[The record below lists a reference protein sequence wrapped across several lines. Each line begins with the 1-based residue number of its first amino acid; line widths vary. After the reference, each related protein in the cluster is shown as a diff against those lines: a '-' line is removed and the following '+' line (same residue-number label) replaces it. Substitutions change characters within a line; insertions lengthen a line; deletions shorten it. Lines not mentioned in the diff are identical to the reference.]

1 MSETMGFLMRLGP
14 AASAV
19 EVTAVRRVTPPLL
32 DTEGG
37 FRAIWL
43 AAPSCIEIPLVPRW
57 EGITVF
63 NPWADTEP
71 LISGLALVGCGP
83 NLKAAIVTAREPRG
97 KRLAGRGRLPPPMP
111 EVNIAPGACT
121 VPAPHGPVVTRPPHC
136 C

>member
-1 MSETMGFLMRLGP
+1 MSDTMGFFMVLGP
-14 AASAV
+14 AATAV
-19 EVTAVRRVTPPLL
+19 EVTAVRGVTPPLL

-37 FRAIWL
+37 FRATWL
-43 AAPSCIEIPLVPRW
+43 GAPSCAEIPLVPRW

-71 LISGLALVGCGP
+71 LISGLALVDCGP
-83 NLKAAIVTAREPRG
+83 AIVTAREPRG

-111 EVNIAPGACT
+111 EFNIVPGACT
-121 VPAPHGPVVTRPPHC
+121 VSAPHSLVVTRPPHC